1 MIAQAAND
9 LSMVRPMLIAAATLA
24 ASTAPIQL
32 RSGDLAAGRPVPEA
46 LMARD
51 CGGADSSPS
60 LSWSDVPR
68 VTKSFAVIFHDA
80 DAPIPGGFYHWIVYN
95 LPAQTRN
102 LETNAKLGPDEL
114 GESSTG
120 RAQYYGPCPPPGPA
134 HHYTITLY
142 ALDVSHFAAVMPLT
156 GAALERQMEGH
167 VIARGVLQNTASS
180 P

>member
-9 LSMVRPMLIAAATLA
+9 LSMLRLLLVAAATLA

-32 RSGDLAAGRPVPEA
+32 RSGDLAAGRAFPKA
-46 LMARD
+46 FMARD
-51 CGGADSSPS
+51 CGGANSSPS
-60 LSWSDVPR
+60 LTWSDVPHG
-68 VTKSFAVIFHDA
+68 TKSFALIVHDA

-95 LPAQTRN
+95 LPPQTRH
-102 LETNAKLGPDEL
+102 LETNAKLASDQL
-114 GESSTG
+114 GESSAG

-142 ALDVSHFAAVMPLT
+142 ALDLSHFAAVTPLT
-156 GAALERQMEGH
+156 GAALERLMEGH